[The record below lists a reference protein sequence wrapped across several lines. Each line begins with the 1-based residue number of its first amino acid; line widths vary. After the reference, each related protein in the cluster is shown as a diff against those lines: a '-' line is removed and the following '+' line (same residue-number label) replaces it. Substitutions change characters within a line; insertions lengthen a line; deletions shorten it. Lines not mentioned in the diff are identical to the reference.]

1 MEKAALLFLIL
12 LENLF
17 TFLFIL
23 SDHRVCLA
31 ELGII
36 SKETGAIHYT
46 RSMKFAF
53 IKNLVGVIKN
63 IMNLSMII
71 MNGKKELSNEAM
83 VVNAIKKSSFD
94 LIKCFLDCFVDLYY
108 WKGKMPAKK
117 IGIIGVIT
125 SIMQIMQVLEK
136 Q

>member
-1 MEKAALLFLIL
+1 
-12 LENLF
+12 
-17 TFLFIL
+17 
-23 SDHRVCLA
+23 
-31 ELGII
+31 
-36 SKETGAIHYT
+36 
-46 RSMKFAF
+46 MKFAF

-63 IMNLSMII
+63 ILNLSVVI
-71 MNGKKELSNEAM
+71 MKGKKKLANEAV

-108 WKGKMPAKK
+108 LKGSMPAKK

-136 Q
+136 K